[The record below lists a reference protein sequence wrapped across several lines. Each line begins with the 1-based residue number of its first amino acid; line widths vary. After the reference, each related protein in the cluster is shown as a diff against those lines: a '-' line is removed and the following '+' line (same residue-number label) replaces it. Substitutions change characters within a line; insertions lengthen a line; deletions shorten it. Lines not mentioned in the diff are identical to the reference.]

1 MARSNYFQNYE
12 ASGEQRLLESL
23 VIEAISIYGQEAYF
37 LPRTVVNSDQLFS
50 EDTVSQ
56 FAGAYP
62 LEMYIKD
69 VEGFAGEGDFLTRFG
84 LEIRDQVT
92 LSMARRRFEEEVTE
106 WDTSITRPR
115 EGDLIYLPWIKGSLP
130 NAKGALFEIKF
141 VEHDTPFYQLGNL
154 YMYDISCERFEYSD
168 ERLDTGLATIDNIE
182 VDESQSYAL
191 TAANLSTEA
200 GAIIALENGEYLI
213 NDNYSKRLVDKDD
226 DSDFFQGG
234 ASGFIDFSEVNPFSE
249 NLF

>member
-69 VEGFAGEGDFLTRFG
+69 VEGNML
-84 LEIRDQVT
+84 
-92 LSMARRRFEEEVTE
+92 
-106 WDTSITRPR
+106 
-115 EGDLIYLPWIKGSLP
+115 
-130 NAKGALFEIKF
+130 
-141 VEHDTPFYQLGNL
+141 
-154 YMYDISCERFEYSD
+154 
-168 ERLDTGLATIDNIE
+168 LDHI
-182 VDESQSYAL
+182 
-191 TAANLSTEA
+191 
-200 GAIIALENGEYLI
+200 
-213 NDNYSKRLVDKDD
+213 
-226 DSDFFQGG
+226 
-234 ASGFIDFSEVNPFSE
+234 
-249 NLF
+249 